1 MYSFVLAF
9 CIHFSYCDACVHL
22 YLYLILIPIG
32 CVCLFIV
39 VLMHSFCCCC
49 TLRDVDVYRP
59 CWVKFGCPTR
69 NDFLESRACGI
80 HREHEEFGA
89 FDSGGELKLRP
100 SNLRHSDS
108 GSCCNLLVPK
118 LHDLQADAVE

>member
-1 MYSFVLAF
+1 MV
-9 CIHFSYCDACVHL
+9 ACVYSL
-22 YLYLILIPIG
+22 
-32 CVCLFIV
+32 LF
-39 VLMHSFCCCC
+39 LC
-49 TLRDVDVYRP
+49 TPSAAVAL
-59 CWVKFGCPTR
+59 CAMLTFT
-69 NDFLESRACGI
+69 DFLESRACGI

-89 FDSGGELKLRP
+89 FDSGGELKVRP